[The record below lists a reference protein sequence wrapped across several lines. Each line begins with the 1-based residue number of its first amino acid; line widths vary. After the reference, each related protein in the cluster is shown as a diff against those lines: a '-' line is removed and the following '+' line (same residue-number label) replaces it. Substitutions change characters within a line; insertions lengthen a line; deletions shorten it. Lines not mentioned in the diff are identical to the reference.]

1 MMGINWRWLLA
12 GLFLYFC
19 LLVAYLPASQV
30 VSRISLPDNVKVGNV
45 QGTLWQGEVDRV
57 IVNNIPVKQAQ
68 GKDFNALDTFKRSAE
83 AAGFTVEQG
92 AINNRDD
99 AVIGTMNIRG
109 AS

>member
-1 MMGINWRWLLA
+1 M
-12 GLFLYFC
+12 
-19 LLVAYLPASQV
+19 
-30 VSRISLPDNVKVGNV
+30 
-45 QGTLWQGEVDRV
+45 
-57 IVNNIPVKQAQ
+57 QAQ